1 MGIEAIF
8 IALCILYS
16 GIQIIL
22 CKYDLSSPFFAK
34 GDPIR
39 GDWAINHDE
48 RMCLF
53 DARGWYLKR
62 FDKRLYS
69 PQDYLPYP
77 VCAAFGIFV
86 AIIDYLG
93 FRLLGLNNRGLRLFC
108 ILLHLLSNVFVVL
121 SLFKVASPLIA
132 SIAALVFLL
141 NWNHF
146 VFTMKPTPE
155 GVFTVWLSGTLFLY
169 LYYPEVYRSYWWLVA
184 FLSASSILVKVN
196 LPIIQLCLILCINIV
211 ALSFIETLEGIGLFV
226 LGLIF
231 FELLQLLVLWQMGV
245 VKTRFYNLYMVSKV
259 HTGREVRPII
269 LGFSVFYV
277 FVNVFLEWF
286 CINKNPY
293 DHKRPKGVIYPLTVL
308 FLWVLL
314 AIILQQSDSVLVS
327 MPLFLVLSLLTVA
340 PFLFCMKRFIS
351 LFPVAFIMIVAV
363 IDLLVGM
370 AGSWGYL
377 IVTVLSIF
385 AMIAIFR
392 QIRLGQG
399 CYAERSVKIAEIC
412 RYIDEKLQYGA
423 HIYCHLFAF
432 RASWQIKKH
441 RLYVADDGV
450 MVNQQVFDWA
460 VNKGGGHLLLTT
472 GGGGMSPERWSLLRP
487 FTTKMVTNSDVDV
500 KALVI
505 LYEFDI

>member
-1 MGIEAIF
+1 MGIETLF
-8 IALCILYS
+8 IAFCITYAGL
-16 GIQIIL
+16 QIIL
-22 CKYDLSSPFFAK
+22 CKYDLSSPFFVRE
-34 GDPIR
+34 DPIR
-39 GDWAINHDE
+39 GDWGINHDE

-62 FDKRLYS
+62 IDPKLYS
-69 PQDYLPYP
+69 PMDYLPQP

-169 LYYPEVYRSYWWLVA
+169 LCYPEFYNSYWWLVA

-211 ALSFIETLEGIGLFV
+211 ALSPLRTLEGIGLFV

-231 FELLQLLVLWQMGV
+231 FELIQLLLLWRMGV
-245 VKTRFYNLYMVSKV
+245 AKTRFYNMFMVSRV
-259 HTGREVRPII
+259 HTGREGSPVI
-269 LGFSVFYV
+269 LGFRVFYV

-286 CINKNPY
+286 GLYKNPY
-293 DHKRPKGVIYPLTVL
+293 NHKRPKRLLYPLTVL
-308 FLWVLL
+308 FLWSLL
-314 AIILQQSDSVLVS
+314 AIILQQGGSVLVFT
-327 MPLFLVLSLLTVA
+327 PLFLVLSLLTVA

-363 IDLLVGM
+363 IDSIFIM
-370 AGSWGYL
+370 AGNFGYL
-377 IVTVLSIF
+377 IGTVLFIF
-385 AMIAIFR
+385 AIVIIFR
-392 QIRLGQG
+392 HLKLAQW
-399 CYAERSVKIAEIC
+399 CYAERSKSIAELC
-412 RYIDEKLQYGA
+412 KYIDEKVQYGS
-423 HIYCHLFAF
+423 HIYCNLFAF
-432 RASWQIKKH
+432 RASWQIKRH
-441 RLYVADDGV
+441 RLFAVDDGV

-460 VNKGGGHLLLTT
+460 VNKGGEYLLITT

-487 FTTKMVTNSDVDV
+487 FTTKMVNNSDVDV
-500 KALVI
+500 KDLVI
-505 LYEFDI
+505 LYEFDK